1 MAMADNNTADV
12 IVVGSGIAG
21 LSAAATAAQGGA
33 RVILLERAPR
43 EDRGGNTRWTEAF
56 MRMKSEDEV
65 TDDFEAH
72 FMANAGHHLD
82 PSLVQEMAGDFESR
96 SGIAKTLGM
105 TDPDVISRF
114 ADKAGPTLQWLKS
127 FGVKFDFLPSYLI
140 TTCTT
145 RLAPIGGG
153 LALVEALSDWV
164 EDNDVDV
171 RYETSARGLIHDEDG
186 AVVGVI

>member
-1 MAMADNNTADV
+1 MSKNSADV

-21 LSAAATAAQGGA
+21 LSAAVTAAQAGA

-65 TDDFEAH
+65 ADDFEQH
-72 FMANAGHHLD
+72 FMENAGHYLD
-82 PSLVQEMAGDFESR
+82 PSLVQETAGDFESR

-105 TDPDVISRF
+105 TDPDVISTF
-114 ADKAGPTLQWLKS
+114 AQNAGA
-127 FGVKFDFLPSYLI
+127 FGVRFDFLPSYLI

-145 RLAPIGGG
+145 ARHLCCA
-153 LALVEALSDWV
+153 VLSL
-164 EDNDVDV
+164 DVLP
-171 RYETSARGLIHDEDG
+171 AREPRSG
-186 AVVGVI
+186 ATRRSRAADRAKPRQSW

>member
-1 MAMADNNTADV
+1 MAVADNNTADV

-21 LSAAATAAQGGA
+21 LAAAATAAQGGA

-65 TDDFEAH
+65 ADDFETH

-82 PSLVQEMAGDFESR
+82 PSLVQETAGDFESR

-114 ADKAGPTLQWLKS
+114 VTL
-127 FGVKFDFLPSYLI
+127 
-140 TTCTT
+140 
-145 RLAPIGGG
+145 
-153 LALVEALSDWV
+153 
-164 EDNDVDV
+164 
-171 RYETSARGLIHDEDG
+171 
-186 AVVGVI
+186 